1 MAAKATRPRPHAV
14 FFLSFILSFQRI
26 ERMPRQG
33 NRHRKHGKEEEA
45 HGEAYCE
52 MLREAKPF
60 FFFLTSSD
68 PRPLLLF
75 LLLSLFFSLS
85 KTKKQKTKQDLTYTV
100 RSNASRRLKVDLLKV
115 RVRDRALFR
124 FYGDEITKKQK
135 AQPRPPF
142 NTKSQKLS
150 FSRSPAC
157 SRPRPSPPS
166 WAPRALPRRPCSTC
180 SPGGRR
186 RARWPGRDA

>member
-1 MAAKATRPRPHAV
+1 MAAKATRPRPHSV

-33 NRHRKHGKEEEA
+33 NRHRKQGKEEEA

-60 FFFLTSSD
+60 FSFSPPPTLG
-68 PRPLLLF
+68 
-75 LLLSLFFSLS
+75 LFFSSFFFLS
-85 KTKKQKTKQDLTYTV
+85 SSLSQKQKKQKTKQDLTYTV